1 MKFSSQLPTAIIATT
16 IAVISPRTTVAL
28 TAVEVNN
35 IARQV
40 TVRIS
45 GPKPG
50 GTGVIV
56 KKQGNTYTVVT
67 NWHVVDTA
75 GTYTI
80 QTQDGKHYQVNSKKM
95 RRLPGVDLAILQF
108 NSNQTY
114 QPAKIADSNQIK
126 EGITVHAAGWMTPS
140 RSCQESRCYNF
151 STGVI
156 NRILN
161 SAKDGYGW
169 VYSNEIR
176 PGMSGGPVLDEEGR
190 LVGINGRAITSPG
203 SPGTDYLAIPI
214 NQVVKLVPS
223 IATSP
228 PKNPTSSPISSSF
241 PPSSSTV
248 GQFYLAKTM
257 EGHTSVLNTVAFSPD
272 GKTIASGSSDDT
284 VKLWNLQ
291 GKELQTLRSH
301 SKPVFGVAF
310 SPDGKT
316 IASASWDKTVKLWN
330 TQGQLL
336 KTLEGHKSFVNSVVF
351 SPDGKT
357 IASASL
363 DDTIKLWNTQGQLLH
378 TFQGH
383 EGSVRSIAF
392 SPDGKTIV
400 SGSND
405 KTLKLWNLLGQE
417 LQTFYGHRDDVE
429 SVAFSP
435 DGKTIVSASDDKT
448 VKLWN
453 LQGKMLKT
461 IHNSRKGYI
470 TSVTF
475 SPDGKVI
482 AGGSWHDR
490 AVHLWNT
497 QGKLLQILKGHG
509 YVVKGVAFSPDGKT
523 IVSASR
529 DKTVKLWRLSER

>member
-16 IAVISPRTTVAL
+16 IAVISPQVTVAL

-35 IARQV
+35 IASQV

-80 QTQDGKHYQVNSKKM
+80 QTQDGKRYQVNSKKM

-114 QPAKIADSNQIK
+114 QPAKIADSKQIK
-126 EGITVHAAGWMTPS
+126 EGTTVHAAGWMTPS

-214 NQVVKLVPS
+214 NTVVKLVPG
-223 IATSP
+223 ITFPQILTSP
-228 PKNPTSSPISSSF
+228 SPPQASENGRISKPDSEEIPSNTSPSTAIALTSNKVYGSWSTDEKLELYYSFTSAPGRLKVTLDTMGNSPGCQ
-241 PPSSSTV
+241 TV
-248 GQFYLAKTM
+248 SVKILNKENFKSYGRLFKLACTAR
-257 EGHTSVLNTVAFSPD
+257 GVP
-272 GKTIASGSSDDT
+272 T
-284 VKLWNLQ
+284 VKNI
-291 GKELQTLRSH
+291 RI
-301 SKPVFGVAF
+301 PVRQ
-310 SPDGKT
+310 D
-316 IASASWDKTVKLWN
+316 
-330 TQGQLL
+330 LL
-336 KTLEGHKSFVNSVVF
+336 MQVT
-351 SPDGKT
+351 
-357 IASASL
+357 
-363 DDTIKLWNTQGQLLH
+363 
-378 TFQGH
+378 
-383 EGSVRSIAF
+383 
-392 SPDGKTIV
+392 
-400 SGSND
+400 
-405 KTLKLWNLLGQE
+405 
-417 LQTFYGHRDDVE
+417 VE
-429 SVAFSP
+429 SVSRVYS
-435 DGKTIVSASDDKT
+435 GNYTITLGSTFEAQASLTNK
-448 VKLWN
+448 N
-453 LQGKMLKT
+453 
-461 IHNSRKGYI
+461 
-470 TSVTF
+470 
-475 SPDGKVI
+475 
-482 AGGSWHDR
+482 
-490 AVHLWNT
+490 
-497 QGKLLQILKGHG
+497 
-509 YVVKGVAFSPDGKT
+509 
-523 IVSASR
+523 
-529 DKTVKLWRLSER
+529 